1 MVLTLAQVRDLLT
14 RLDDG
19 ETLSDDEL
27 ANLQRSAR
35 TLQRRLARL
44 QAVHPELGGEV
55 SLSARLDELAQPPVL
70 SGSA

>member
-1 MVLTLAQVRDLLT
+1 MVLSLTQVRELLT
-14 RLDDG
+14 RQDSG
-19 ETLSDDEL
+19 EALTECEL

-44 QAVHPELGGEV
+44 HAIHPELVPAV

-70 SGSA
+70 SGSG